1 MTASAERHAKRAAAD
16 VTTGDVTTGD
26 VTTGDVTTGELAL
39 DSHELEQVVLRLR
52 RAQGQLGAVAT
63 MLEERRGCREVV
75 HQLAAV
81 KRAIDRS
88 GFVLLEAAVRQCVTS
103 PGATSDDLKAM
114 EKLFLALS

>member
-1 MTASAERHAKRAAAD
+1 MSEGDDSDVSAQFRELLAQCRKLY
-16 VTTGDVTTGD
+16 VTS
-26 VTTGDVTTGELAL
+26 GELAL

-81 KRAIDRS
+81 KKAIDRS